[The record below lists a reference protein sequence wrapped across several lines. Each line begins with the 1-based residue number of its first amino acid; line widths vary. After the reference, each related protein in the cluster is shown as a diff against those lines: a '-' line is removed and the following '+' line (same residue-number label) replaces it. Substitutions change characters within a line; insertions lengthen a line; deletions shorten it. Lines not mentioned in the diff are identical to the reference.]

1 MAMNNESQIDTRR
14 SFLKTTAI
22 GATSVMLLSPKSV
35 FGSSA
40 NSKIELGIIGCG
52 GRGRFIGKK
61 LITNVGDDIALVSAH
76 DYFRD
81 RLEIVQ
87 NMFDIPESRSY
98 GGLQGYRE
106 ILQSNVDGVIIE
118 SPPYFH
124 PEHAAAAVEAGKH
137 VWLAKPVAID
147 VPGCTSI
154 KETGKKAEGKVA
166 FLVDF
171 QSRNSPFF
179 VEAVKRVREG
189 AIGEMISGQ
198 VFNQF
203 PCGGNPDTTGMSP
216 GAARLRCW
224 VTDPVLSGACIVEQ
238 AVHAMDIANWIVG
251 SHPTK
256 AFGTGG
262 LKARLNAGKM
272 WDHFLV
278 TYWYGDGPKL
288 SLNCSQFMRGYED
301 LGARIYGKLGV
312 IDAHYRA
319 VDWGNGPVKITG
331 DNAWAGTEFD
341 NTWDIGV
348 DNNCRDFVKAIR
360 SGNYMNHADYS
371 ADSTMTSILGRTAAY
386 RESVVTWDEILKE
399 NEILEMK
406 DEL

>member
-1 MAMNNESQIDTRR
+1 MVDNQKNRR
-14 SFLKTTAI
+14 SFLTSATI
-22 GATSVMLLSPKSV
+22 GMTGISLVKSDTV
-35 FGSSA
+35 FASKA

-61 LITNVGDDIALVSAH
+61 MVYNVGEDIALVSAH
-76 DYFRD
+76 DYFKD

-87 NMFDIPESRSY
+87 NMFDIPVSKSY
-98 GGLQGYRE
+98 TGLYGYRE
-106 ILQSNVDGVIIE
+106 ILNSSVDGVIIE

-154 KETGKKAEGKVA
+154 KETGKKAAGKVA

-179 VEAVKRVREG
+179 MEAVKRVHDG

-203 PCGGNPDTTGMSP
+203 PAPGKPDTTGMLP
-216 GAARLRCW
+216 GPARLRCW
-224 VTDPVLSGACIVEQ
+224 VTDPILSGACIVEQ
-238 AVHAMDIANWIVG
+238 AVHAVDIANWIIG
-251 SHPTK
+251 ARPTK

-262 LKARLNAGKM
+262 LKARLNAGEM
-272 WDHFLV
+272 WDHFVV
-278 TYWYGDGPKL
+278 TYWYGEGAKV

-312 IDAHYRA
+312 VDAHYRA
-319 VDWGNGPVKITG
+319 KNWGNGPIEITG
-331 DNAWAGTEFD
+331 ENAWPGTEFD

-348 DNNCRDFVKAIR
+348 DNNCKDFVQAIR
-360 SGNYMNHADYS
+360 NGNYMNHADYS
-371 ADSTMTSILGRTAAY
+371 ADSTMTAILGRTASY
-386 RESVVTWDEILKE
+386 RESVVTWDEILEE
-399 NEILEMK
+399 NE
-406 DEL
+406 ELIIEESL